1 MNREIL
7 RLAIPNIISNISVPL
22 LSTVDTALM
31 GRMSEVHIGAVGV
44 GAMIFNFV
52 YWNFGFLRMGTTGL
66 TAQAFGKKDDSAMV
80 NTFGR
85 AILVVAVIAVVILLF
100 QYPIGELSFIL
111 MNTEGE
117 QRALVG
123 EYFYIRVWAA
133 PATLASYAIMGWFFG
148 MQNAIYPL
156 ILTVV
161 VNVVNIVMSFFLVH
175 QMGMDVDGVAYG
187 TLIAQY
193 VGLLLGIFLIYWKY
207 RALFIHFK
215 KAAILKWE
223 ELKRFLQ
230 LNVDIFL
237 RTFCIT
243 FVFAFFYSK
252 STAEGEMILAVN
264 VILMQFFTWMSYG
277 IDGFAYAS
285 ESLVGKYAGAND
297 ESKTNQAIR
306 LIFIWGMGMAAV
318 FAIGYF
324 FFGDI
329 VLRLFTN
336 QEDVILAAG
345 PFLIWMILFPLLST
359 PCFLWDGIFI
369 GLTASKAMR
378 NSMVMAMI
386 VFFIVYYLAHPVWDN
401 HGLWLAM
408 LVFMIARS
416 IFQHYMYWKKGMAL
430 S

>member
-31 GRMSEVHIGAVGV
+31 GRLSEVHIGAVGV

-52 YWNFGFLRMGTTGL
+52 YWNFGFLRMGTTGI
-66 TAQAFGKKDDSAMV
+66 TAQAYGKQDDTAII

-85 AILVVAVIAVVILLF
+85 AILVVMVVAAVILLF
-100 QYPIGELSFIL
+100 QYPIGELSFLL
-111 MNTEGE
+111 MNTETA
-117 QRALVG
+117 QRALVS

-161 VNVVNIVMSFFLVH
+161 VNVVNIVTSFLLVH

-193 VGLLLGIFLIYWKY
+193 TGLLLGIFLLYWKY
-207 RALFIHFK
+207 RSLFAHLK
-215 KAAILKWE
+215 KAAVLKWE

-230 LNVDIFL
+230 INVDIFL

-243 FVFAFFYSK
+243 FVFAFFYSR
-252 STAEGEMILAVN
+252 SSSEGEMILAVN

-277 IDGFAYAS
+277 IDGFAFAS
-285 ESLVGKYAGAND
+285 ESLVGKYAGAKD
-297 ESKTNQAIR
+297 ETQTNRAIR
-306 LIFIWGMGMAAV
+306 LIFLWGMGMAAA
-318 FAIGYF
+318 FAVAYL
-324 FFGDI
+324 FFGNEF
-329 VLRLFTN
+329 LRLFTN
-336 QEDVILAAG
+336 QADVIQAAA

-378 NSMVMAMI
+378 NSMFFALVVFMI
-386 VFFIVYYLAHPVWDN
+386 TYYGANPIWGN

-408 LVFMIARS
+408 LVFMVARGV
-416 IFQHYMYWKKGMAL
+416 FQHYLYWRKGMAL
-430 S
+430 E